1 MATGPLML
9 VSTRFGATAC
19 AQVKQTYAEIDA
31 VETELAC
38 FEALQQQERAAMPL
52 RVEALQQALQAQT
65 DREAMLQARI
75 AAAVC
80 ALSCLCT
87 QH

>member
-1 MATGPLML
+1 
-9 VSTRFGATAC
+9 
-19 AQVKQTYAEIDA
+19 
-31 VETELAC
+31 
-38 FEALQQQERAAMPL
+38 MPL